1 MEKIKEL
8 RMTLV
13 ILLVGVFFLSGCFF
27 NDDKTV
33 TFKTNGGS
41 EIKNMVVKSGS
52 KVKEAPIPVKEGYI
66 FEGWYLD
73 GEEYNFDD
81 GVEEDITLV
90 AKWIKGSFN
99 EEKIE
104 NDNLETTTTTTT
116 KEITSTSKATT
127 KKVVKKKT
135 TTTTKSTTTTTTTT
149 TTTKAVTTAPV
160 NPSIVPD
167 IDVPEIKPNPE
178 PVEVIDM
185 KIEIIKETEEDN
197 TLEDEDLENKEDKTD
212 ELKETEYIK
221 ITRTKKDVN
230 VKSDIDSEDLAK
242 LLKSDVEKWM
252 IVSSNGY
259 VYDFKLNGDAIAL
272 KGDKNVLSFTV
283 INESESYIFDY
294 NEDTLEWTIKY
305 PTVSVGVGLN
315 SICYK
320 DLETAIKVMKS
331 GDTVRLLKD
340 QEIVDNLKITV
351 PIKIEGDNYKI
362 TNKKGYLFDLE
373 EIKFNKN
380 DEFVVNNLVLDVD
393 SFIYVG
399 KSKFASIILNNLSG
413 NIKGNKLDKLENGEF
428 ENTNLLQHF

>member
-149 TTTKAVTTAPV
+149 TTKAVTTAPV
-160 NPSIVPD
+160 NPPIVPD

-197 TLEDEDLENKEDKTD
+197 AFEDEDLENKEDKPD

-272 KGDKNVLSFTV
+272 KGDRNVLSFTV

-362 TNKKGYLFDLE
+362 TNKKGYLFDL
-373 EIKFNKN
+373 
-380 DEFVVNNLVLDVD
+380 
-393 SFIYVG
+393 
-399 KSKFASIILNNLSG
+399 
-413 NIKGNKLDKLENGEF
+413 
-428 ENTNLLQHF
+428 

>member
-149 TTTKAVTTAPV
+149 TTKAVTTAP
-160 NPSIVPD
+160 SQI
-167 IDVPEIKPNPE
+167 
-178 PVEVIDM
+178 
-185 KIEIIKETEEDN
+185 
-197 TLEDEDLENKEDKTD
+197 
-212 ELKETEYIK
+212 
-221 ITRTKKDVN
+221 
-230 VKSDIDSEDLAK
+230 
-242 LLKSDVEKWM
+242 
-252 IVSSNGY
+252 
-259 VYDFKLNGDAIAL
+259 
-272 KGDKNVLSFTV
+272 
-283 INESESYIFDY
+283 
-294 NEDTLEWTIKY
+294 
-305 PTVSVGVGLN
+305 
-315 SICYK
+315 
-320 DLETAIKVMKS
+320 
-331 GDTVRLLKD
+331 
-340 QEIVDNLKITV
+340 
-351 PIKIEGDNYKI
+351 
-362 TNKKGYLFDLE
+362 
-373 EIKFNKN
+373 
-380 DEFVVNNLVLDVD
+380 
-393 SFIYVG
+393 
-399 KSKFASIILNNLSG
+399 
-413 NIKGNKLDKLENGEF
+413 
-428 ENTNLLQHF
+428 